1 MILEGIIG
9 TLTGLLGTAL
19 TSVMNY
25 KTQKM
30 ANEHEI
36 AKIKAETDAMKI
48 EAEMQIQVTKAKIE
62 GEIEVADSLAYTESQ
77 KQGNEKMFS
86 DEWIA
91 KLFAVEGKVM
101 RFIAVPAAIFLALA
115 FGFIDWLRG
124 VMRPGLTIYLTFLST
139 VITYMAWDILKQYGL
154 SIPLESAVEIYDK
167 VISIII
173 YLTVSCVTWWF
184 GDRRIAKF
192 LTSMNGGKK

>member
-9 TLTGLLGTAL
+9 TLTGLLGTAI

-62 GEIEVADSLAYTESQ
+62 GEIEVADAQAYTESQ

-139 VITYMAWDILKQYGL
+139 AITYMAWDILKQYGL